1 MLINSF
7 ILSRLV
13 VELLMNGYTLPVTK
27 DYLQVSLKLL
37 LNSVPLRINNN
48 IPSHQTWAL
57 LLSDISAT
65 YVRDPSCLTF
75 WSVCRKQGTKALAWF
90 RLSSDYTMAKA
101 CFILQLVSTFYNIEI
116 GFGAK
121 IGPFCCIDH
130 ANCIVI
136 GQQVTLNRNI
146 TLMHGVTLG
155 STGERAYARSVRHP
169 TLMSGV
175 YVGTHSMVLGAITI
189 SHCNVIAAGSVALR
203 SVLPW
208 NVVVGAPARL
218 LC

>member
-1 MLINSF
+1 MLINLF
-7 ILSRLV
+7 LLSRLI
-13 VELLMNGYTLPVTK
+13 VEHLTNWQTLPVTQS
-27 DYLQVSLKLL
+27 YLHVSLKLL
-37 LNSVPLRINNN
+37 LNNIPLEVCNSVPSSR
-48 IPSHQTWAL
+48 SWAL
-57 LLSDISAT
+57 ILSDVNAT

-75 WSVCRKQGTKALAWF
+75 WTVCRKQGSKALLWF
-90 RLSSDYTMAKA
+90 RLSTHCTPSKA
-101 CFILQLVSTFYNIEI
+101 RFVLHLVSTFYNIEI

-155 STGERAYARSVRHP
+155 STGERALAHSVRHP

-175 YVGTHSMVLGAITI
+175 FIGAHSMILGAITI
-189 SHCNVIAAGSVALR
+189 SHCNIIAAGSVALR

-208 NVVVGAPARL
+208 NVVIGAPARL